1 MHQVFELRLDYY
13 SFKMRVASGLYVK
26 SLYLYVM
33 NELTEQVVGQV
44 IALATFFA
52 FPAIQYILLKRSS
65 RRIGYP
71 KLGYVPSYGFRLVI
85 KNTDRKRRFRDIK
98 YKVFI
103 RKLIPPSDG
112 SSLYTFHDV
121 EVLFREELFL
131 FSNSDQVMLSFQ
143 LKGSQEEDISLI
155 VTDKIGN
162 QLQEAIS
169 IKSFD
174 KIICDY
180 SAAIQN
186 FLNFDIQVEKRLV
199 IESASLIKMWKEIQ
213 TPPKNFQM
221 FAIDYVLDAG

>member
-1 MHQVFELRLDYY
+1 
-13 SFKMRVASGLYVK
+13 
-26 SLYLYVM
+26 M
-33 NELTEQVVGQV
+33 NELTEQVIGQL

-52 FPAIQYILLKRSS
+52 FPALQYILLKRLS
-65 RRIGYP
+65 RRVGYP
-71 KLGYVPSYGFRLVI
+71 KLGYVPSYGFRLAI

-121 EVLFREELFL
+121 EVLCREELFL
-131 FSNSDQVMLSFQ
+131 FPNSDQVMLSFQ
-143 LKGSQEEDISLI
+143 LKALEEDISLI
-155 VTDKIGN
+155 VTDKVGN
-162 QLQEAIS
+162 QLQDAVS

-186 FLNFDIQVEKRLV
+186 FLDFDIQVEKRVV
-199 IESASLIKMWKEIQ
+199 IESGSLIKMWEEIQ
-213 TPPKNFQM
+213 TPPKNFRT
-221 FAIDYVLDAG
+221 FGIDYVLDAG